1 MIPGKVSAKTE
12 EGIMSIRIKLQA
24 LTAVT
29 VLGLGAVSAMTIYGL
44 NAIREAE
51 STAHR
56 REGYVMDLLEIKSS
70 AISTIMLDPTQ
81 AETGDVFAA
90 AEKGILQHG
99 ASALKVIKRP
109 EIGEALKH
117 ILSRWEVYDRDSR
130 QLIQLAATD
139 PKSANQQLIPL
150 YNREFKPLQ
159 AELEKFVALRQDEA
173 RQSSAVAAQV
183 GDRTNWQVTPLL
195 ALVMLINV
203 GVVVWISRSLQ
214 AALGCIRQKLG
225 PLKAGDLTQRFP
237 VDTEAELNEVGAGVN
252 AFIQELQKIVMET
265 RADAEQ
271 VANAAIQLAAAAEQ
285 VLASSDQQSQA
296 TSTVAAAVEQFS
308 VSIDQV
314 SENAA
319 EAERK
324 AALSGELSRNGEV
337 EVQGA
342 VQEIQRIEH
351 AVNDAASKMDV
362 LEQQAQEIGTVVN
375 VIKDVADQTNLLALN
390 AAIEAARA
398 GESGRG
404 FAVVADE
411 VRKLAER
418 TGKSAQE
425 ITNMIVAIQ
434 AHTQSATQVM
444 QESNARVGEGVK
456 QAEHAGHSMQ
466 QINTSSA
473 EVVQAVSDISAAL
486 SEQRTAS
493 SEIARNVEQIA
504 QMTEEN
510 GSAVSQVSAA
520 AERLKELASGL
531 KTGVAKFKVA

>member
-1 MIPGKVSAKTE
+1 
-12 EGIMSIRIKLQA
+12 MSIRIKLQT
-24 LTAVT
+24 LTAIT
-29 VLGLGAVSAMTIYGL
+29 VLGLGAVSAMTMYGL
-44 NAIREAE
+44 NAIRDAE

-56 REGYVMDLLEIKSS
+56 REGYVMDLLEIKAS

-81 AETGDVFAA
+81 QETREVFSA
-90 AEKGILQHG
+90 AEKSILQHG
-99 ASALKVIKRP
+99 KSALESIKRP
-109 EIGEALKH
+109 EIREDLKH
-117 ILSRWEVYDRDSR
+117 ILSQWDVYNRDSLK
-130 QLIQLAATD
+130 LIQLAASD
-139 PKSANQQLIPL
+139 AKAANDQLIPL

-159 AELEKFVALRQDEA
+159 GDLEKFVAKRQMEA
-173 RQSSAVAAQV
+173 RQSSETASQV
-183 GDRTNWQVTPLL
+183 GKRTYWQVMPLL
-195 ALVMLINV
+195 ALVMLVNV
-203 GVVVWISRSLQ
+203 GVVVWISRSLR
-214 AALGCIRQKLG
+214 AALERIHKKLV

-237 VDTEAELNEVGAGVN
+237 EDTEAELNEIGAGVN
-252 AFIQELQKIVMET
+252 TFIQELQKIVRET
-265 RADAEQ
+265 RKDAEL
-271 VANAAIQLAAAAEQ
+271 VANAAIQLAAASEQ
-285 VLASSDQQSQA
+285 VLASSTQQSQA

-342 VQEIQRIEH
+342 VEEIQRIEH
-351 AVNDAASKMDV
+351 SVNDAASKMDV
-362 LEQQAQEIGTVVN
+362 LGQQAQEIGTVVN
-375 VIKDVADQTNLLALN
+375 VIKDVAEQTNLLALN

-425 ITNMIVAIQ
+425 ITNMIVSIQ
-434 AHTQSATQVM
+434 AHTQTATTVM
-444 QESNARVGEGVK
+444 QESNARVSQGVK
-456 QAEHAGHSMQ
+456 QAEHAGNSMQ

-473 EVVQAVSDISAAL
+473 EVVQAVSDISTAL
-486 SEQRTAS
+486 SEQRAAS

-510 GSAVSQVSAA
+510 GAAVLQVSSA
-520 AERLKELASGL
+520 AEKLKELASEL
-531 KTGVAKFKVA
+531 QAGVAKFKVA